1 MSGESGRSSAGRGVT
16 FCGVFWPLLAAAIWG
31 GMYVVSRLVFTDVP
45 PITLGLIRMGVG
57 GLALLPFLRGV
68 PVFRDRRLWV
78 PSIALAATM
87 MFQLWGTDLAGAAAG
102 SVLTLTTPVFV
113 ALLAPLVLA
122 ETSSWIQK
130 AGLLV
135 ALAGA
140 VAIPGAAVGASWFGD
155 LLLVLAA
162 LAYAVFSVFGA
173 PMVRERGA
181 LDVTAAA
188 SLGAVP
194 FLVPGTVVELVTGQP
209 FHLHAASLL
218 GILYLTVIATSLA
231 GWAWYRG
238 LERLPAVTAAVFFLA
253 QPVVGVALS
262 IAILHE
268 PLTWHFAVGSVLV
281 AFGMMMAS
289 GWRPAWTTKPA

>member
-1 MSGESGRSSAGRGVT
+1 MG
-16 FCGVFWPLLAAAIWG
+16 WPLLAAAIWG
-31 GMYVVSRLVFTDVP
+31 GMYVVSRLVFNDVP
-45 PITLGLIRMGVG
+45 PITLGLIRMAVG
-57 GLALLPFLRGV
+57 GLALLPFIGGL
-68 PVFRDRRLWV
+68 PHFRDRRLWV

-113 ALLAPLVLA
+113 ALLAPYVLR
-122 ETSSWIQK
+122 ESSSRVQK
-130 AGLLV
+130 AGMLV

-140 VAIPGAAVGASWFGD
+140 FAIPGAAIGVSWLGD
-155 LLLVLAA
+155 VLLVLAA
-162 LAYAVFSVFGA
+162 LAYAAFSVYGA

-194 FLVPGTVVELVTGQP
+194 FLVPGTIIELATGQR
-209 FHLHAASLL
+209 FHLEPSSLV

-238 LERLPAVTAAVFFLA
+238 LERLPAVTAAVFFMA

-268 PLTWHFAVGSVLV
+268 PLTWYFAAGSLLVGV
-281 AFGMMMAS
+281 GMLMAA
-289 GWRPAWTTKPA
+289 GLGAARVPA